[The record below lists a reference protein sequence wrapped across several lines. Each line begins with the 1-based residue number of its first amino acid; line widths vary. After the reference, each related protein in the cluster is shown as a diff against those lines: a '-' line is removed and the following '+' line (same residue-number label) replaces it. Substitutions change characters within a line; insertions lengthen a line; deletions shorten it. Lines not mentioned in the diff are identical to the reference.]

1 MALTRDYDRF
11 KLLNL
16 NRSLDRNH
24 INKIKD
30 SIVKNGYLMS
40 NPIIVNKDMEI
51 LDGQH
56 RFVALKDMGLE
67 VPYEVID
74 KDYGTIID
82 LNTTAKSWTV
92 EDYVNYYCQKD
103 QNPNFLRLARLC
115 VELKSS
121 ATNIL
126 TIAIGERP
134 GGTFMNNVKHGV
146 LKLTQVDENRINEF
160 YTQMLAF
167 CKMVK
172 IKPSAK
178 LSRALIKLSQ
188 HPRFS
193 WKTMLEK
200 AVKYPTLAYN
210 CRTDDEF
217 KIMLKDLYNYN
228 TKKEELK
235 L

>member
-1 MALTRDYDRF
+1 MALTKDYDRF

-56 RFVALKDMGLE
+56 RFVALKDMGLD

-74 KDYGTIID
+74 NGYDTIID

-115 VELKSS
+115 AELKTS
-121 ATNIL
+121 ATNI
-126 TIAIGERP
+126 
-134 GGTFMNNVKHGV
+134 
-146 LKLTQVDENRINEF
+146 
-160 YTQMLAF
+160 
-167 CKMVK
+167 
-172 IKPSAK
+172 
-178 LSRALIKLSQ
+178 
-188 HPRFS
+188 
-193 WKTMLEK
+193 
-200 AVKYPTLAYN
+200 
-210 CRTDDEF
+210 
-217 KIMLKDLYNYN
+217 
-228 TKKEELK
+228 
-235 L
+235 